1 MNKIFTNF
9 EQEQLSISLLGGSLE
24 IRDLNI
30 RKELFDDLSFPIS
43 LSDGI
48 VGKVNID
55 VIWRK
60 IFTQEF
66 VKITLDDVYVIF
78 NTTDMKNWNV
88 EMFEKNW
95 KRVKANLLK
104 QDEFITFLKSAMA
117 SNFLKQIGHF
127 FISKIQFEIKNINFR
142 IENLLFHY
150 MKRFVIGLSIDK
162 ISSRNCN
169 EYWIPVDK
177 SGGAIL
183 GRNTDKI
190 NGSSTSN
197 IAFDNNDIRNSK
209 ASGNSNNHISSQSI
223 PREFYLDEQ
232 DETSIGSIVD
242 KYMKFMEPKL
252 KINKGFTGDSEEN
265 LDNIDDMKE
274 QEDILKS
281 ILAKSKS
288 KINGNKSIE
297 THNFWSKLKKK
308 TPLSWVW
315 NNQIYD
321 QKSESSKNP
330 NIEEKQIE
338 IDNTELNSGIWHNND
353 LIFPYPNGMG
363 VNREVIDN
371 FITSKENREIEKYNK
386 EKFVQPDILE
396 KNEIFL
402 KSFLIENFSVYID
415 DISLYNKTINSPWTN
430 LNKSESQISDR
441 LKFLKITSE
450 KEYDTHDFIIY
461 PHKIELRVR
470 LVPCIIRYDENIYA
484 SALND
489 RFYILSQDEDNQIIP
504 LISSYFIF
512 DNLSIDITEK
522 QLKLLL
528 DFLDY
533 TVFLYGDFSAG
544 SCPKDFQNFPDEQSC
559 IRYRISWF
567 EFLIGKRDRSYS
579 EICNIEDSYNAY
591 SLIKL
596 RNDVYKCLNYSIY
609 HSVKS
614 ILSFELDK
622 SDQGNVLTFPL
633 FVIKDHEE
641 CNSRDNPFGGF
652 PNKNKPVLVNE
663 SDKISNNL
671 AQYIISK
678 LVIGQNDYYSVSLNM
693 NDDSTVGGGKK
704 ANINNEIKETEIYL
718 SKEEIQLIKE
728 NDLLE
733 RIKTK
738 TSSLLSQNEL
748 PFEVVTFDLNS
759 YLKTEKDNN
768 NKKSHHTSPFMLI
781 LNAQNLTI
789 NYSINLND
797 HNPYS
802 KNKKSLRFNCLDL
815 YIQYKLF
822 TESKKLET
830 TIAAENCYMVV
841 HDNKEIGKNLINN
854 SNCLLRIGPNIQNSK
869 DSDKETFKQLTNHP
883 ILHRSSIYTGTT
895 ICNKRPY
902 MMFTGNQRNM
912 KIYEPCDKIGG
923 FWITIRLNKNPF
935 RTTPKVNVYGKTY
948 GEISIVGSYDV
959 FERFLDPIVNH
970 LSPKQ
975 RNNYLNKANQ
985 NFVKVIK
992 KGQKYM
998 TEFFNNGG
1006 AFSSFSYMP
1015 CPNYIY
1021 LNIDAKAKQLLFFP
1035 ILKKD
1040 SNSELLEKS
1049 DRNEAFTTLK
1059 ERPNSILKSAV
1070 DMFSSMM
1077 EYKINK
1083 ISNYSSMYCIDCGEM
1098 LIETFQKNPN
1108 KKLDNSGDKFFTDN
1122 IKISFSNISL
1132 SFMRQVRLVDLYIY
1146 RDLEMKDRGTGNN
1159 FQDPW
1164 EKLQDYAV
1172 RCILKPQSWT
1182 FSVYKYRS
1190 NSIINKNSSIRQFL
1204 VNLEFSLNLAQ
1215 DTSVEINTT
1224 DMDLH
1229 NIAEIVNYFVSFYSQ
1244 YNFINYSQVL
1254 ISNVEEA
1261 NSIKGRENFDE
1272 NTRSSDQSCSISS
1285 LDSMESIIANSKS
1298 KTNNVEFLKN
1308 IEFIFTIPETHI
1320 IIKSDNAYRE
1330 RQGMAIK
1337 DLPVVKLNIS
1347 SIKVFVLNGDQDRSG
1362 VYVSI
1367 ADVCLSGGILNRN
1380 SRLLV
1385 PLFCPISDTFCNLS
1399 IKFSDLSNID
1409 RYKDFTG
1416 ILLNNSNMNIQ
1427 INNPRFIVY
1436 WDLYGIILNWIITF
1450 YFKSIAVH
1458 LERKIDI
1465 DKIKPIL
1472 GKCSNEDIHNQ
1483 DQRYNEQE
1491 SLLDNE
1497 NEGAI
1502 ATENQCIRSQI
1513 IQFLSIINLKIH
1525 FKDAIAILPCTLSDP
1540 IQVVITEIEPSS
1552 SSNSAAS
1559 SSAASSASGQT
1570 QTNSGTGFS
1579 GTGTSTIPTFSAF
1592 KVDILKSLLAV
1603 VRCDLTYRFT
1613 GESIFEIENK
1623 KNSHSKLK
1631 SNTIKSTFE
1640 LFKGSIQFGRSLTPR
1655 HIMESL
1661 WKISRSHNIGGRHG
1675 LMTSGIGISRIGSVG
1690 VTNNT
1695 NITQNKIENVSSIG
1709 GKNTNLLTTP
1719 SNVNISNTN
1728 YGSGGIGIGGG
1739 GGGGVGVVTG
1749 AGHFQKS
1756 TGESNITNLV
1766 KSFYLPRT
1774 DQALKSLVEIENL
1787 INSYQWQ
1794 FNFDIG
1800 SGDEKKIVSSL
1811 RFKLDYI
1818 MNQLEIKSEMSNVI
1832 MLYGFLETIE
1842 IKMNTNELLHLI
1854 NVVDMYYNLIQS
1866 NLFVDLSNQNN
1877 QFGGG
1882 GGRGFDNQDTML
1894 DIQSDNGSSRYNI
1907 GYSYQANSNSMGN
1920 NVSMMNYLVY
1930 LFPSI
1935 FHTTI
1940 TNYNKFISQFKL
1952 EGLKIHY
1959 IPTNLTSNKD
1969 GVLID
1974 VTETQLGIY
1983 VNDDAPDND
1992 FLFKIFPFLSIF
2004 NEGSKRIMDEFEIKD
2019 KLIMIPRFSISS
2031 IPILPI
2037 LTKSKDIFFGLI
2049 LEFKKISVSIF
2060 NNQLMFYDNILE
2072 PFDVSLLSICM
2083 GSDSKAK
2090 KLSIEKLN
2098 PKVNMEIT
2106 WINLTMTP
2114 EYVKYWL
2121 NCLDNFNEVYTNY
2134 YLRLN
2139 NINKL
2144 LSRRVFPYNNTL
2156 GILLHDLES
2165 KIIEEGKEIEEK
2177 FKGLYSRPLSGEWD
2191 DHVYNFNNSN
2201 NSKQITSGLGE
2212 NLSSSNFVLYNDT
2225 GQILA
2230 VLIPLFLDDSKK
2242 MKGGEII
2249 ETRNLV
2255 DNNTNQLNCQELQNE
2270 ERIIKNP
2277 KDLIINGKKRGNSN
2291 LIKRRT
2297 ERLSSEKSI
2306 KESIFDKLLV
2316 RKKSVLDTSILY
2328 SQESEMSNISNISKT
2343 NYNLYYVW
2351 RYLKPNHKISFS
2363 RDEYGNS
2370 YPIVVRIR
2378 ILNDV
2383 FDLNNITMDKV
2394 NMEVVYLGLS
2404 ERNQARIPLLIK
2416 TDIMNNHSYLI
2427 SISSRV
2433 FISNNTSN
2441 IIRLIPNP
2449 KNVEDFLNNNFFIP
2463 PTSNKPILVSKYN
2476 GKFYETISRKFI
2488 DKNYISSILDE
2499 EINKTNYNNND
2510 YINILIQSNLFCK
2523 NFNPDFFTLYL
2534 NPNTYTCMPMWTSI
2548 PVLHAGSK
2556 NDMLKF
2562 IPLRAVI
2569 NNVWLESVI
2578 RNKEER
2584 KNRVS
2589 IKIPTDDENKNKDI
2603 DEEEEV
2609 LRNDFL
2615 VDNEELLSEY
2625 SSIYNRLSTSSEQIV
2640 QNKCYKKLLTTNTSG
2655 KKKSYY
2661 GSITIQLTRRLQS
2674 GDLNTESLENGIG
2687 GGRSSSVSGS
2697 NNGNNNTGE
2706 SGVVSICSSICE
2718 YFQKDTRSN
2727 LNSFML
2733 VIKLDIPLIIENNL
2747 LIPVQLSFNK
2757 EKEKHS
2763 KINGSIEHVP
2773 NDRDEINNNER
2784 ISNNGSITGQTPGNS
2799 NDRIGSVLEISK
2811 TDNPRE
2817 DEEGSEGEDGIS
2829 ELIDKVMY
2837 MNDPNRSNINLKN
2850 NERILLESLPT
2861 SLSLNIMDISF
2872 GKFFGFYKSSQIQ
2885 INYNSTTKELN
2896 KEILVPLKLNNGYK
2910 LMPNN
2915 DIAKISGISA
2925 VITNGFLPS
2934 STCINVMF
2942 ENNRTDYIS
2951 KDFIPRQKQDFNY
2964 YMDNITSLDIKTYN
2978 KAYPESQANNNNN
2991 NNNININNN
3000 LDISTPWNGYYC
3012 NAYNTCKIR
3021 LNVYAPFWINN
3032 RQHIPI
3038 YVLQKSQLFSRYRLG
3053 SNEFKILPTN
3063 NGKSDLG
3070 IALNPELSKK
3080 CHSPFVHIERAN
3092 IVGTITVPSKK
3103 FNNISHSF
3111 GNHLNSSLSNQNII
3125 IRDIMSSSNFGLKLG
3140 YCVTTINNFSKSP
3153 NFMINIYNK
3162 YIIVNYH
3169 NLPIWIRESNKF
3181 GSWVYIPPNI
3191 SIPFHPLDSKD
3202 VSVIE
3207 VTFLDPKIIE
3217 EYEKKYQIN
3226 LGHIPY
3232 KTLPLSIDNLYDIQV
3247 RLVSSLN
3254 NIPLINTNNNHEE
3267 KENIKDDQLDN
3278 KIGNLHFTYI
3288 LSSISIYSIN
3298 SSTSYQINI
3307 YPSQI
3312 PDFSIVNETPCNIFI
3327 RQLNTSSWNH
3337 FNPISDSNYALLD
3350 PFGDHILELVVGVS
3364 LGNFDLAKIS
3374 KKNTIL
3380 HSKRDHGSF
3389 GHHNRHHHHHNHHRD
3404 SMAFHDFSSIPLYL
3418 YNDHSIHFWYK
3429 NKKNLNLNKVL
3440 THSRLFIPEY
3450 NSMLYIVML
3459 IENGTRVINISF
3471 DNTLYKRRR
3480 NEIRTVNQSN
3490 THIKSNKFD
3499 TTSLQIKGLDRD
3511 EDSGHDLNQSKVNI
3525 NNIIDSDIGLEEGN
3539 DDQDLVLNHSGK
3551 SIFKTL
3557 GNKLKNPKRFRN
3569 KDERLNYGDD
3579 DDDDDDNN
3587 NNDNDDID
3595 DHYDHDDEI
3604 QGNNE
3609 IINRDKS
3616 KSIIGETGVNTETKN
3631 VKSFETI
3638 KDGEINIDQSTSM
3651 MTAVSSFETELSQ
3664 FSNSNLSRVSSG
3676 QNLFLLVDKL
3686 RPETRIC
3693 FEMNILCDGFGV
3705 SFLSNTNKEITYM
3718 SFQKISFKLE
3728 NSKTNYE
3735 QFHMRFRIIEF
3746 QLDNHI
3752 ATSAENT
3759 IIRKATPNEFL
3770 RLSKL
3775 NNKKKETKKD
3785 SKLRNESNEI
3795 NENSNKNKVVNDDF
3809 DDELNGIEDDSY
3821 YGIESLL
3828 SVGVV
3833 TLGEVIKK
3841 KSEIIHI
3848 HNKLLEYMTVGTH
3861 ENLDL
3866 SSRNKKIKEILCME
3880 SFLDLQFSIIMDNSN
3895 DISNKYGSNGV
3906 IEIPYLYFWIY
3917 PLSIHL
3923 DIDTIKEMVSIL
3935 EQLINR
3941 ILSPTE
3947 ELDNTKSIS
3956 LQSLPLVENLKKVS
3970 KYVYIQ
3976 LLLMNPIQIL
3986 CSTSKST
3993 WNISE
3998 NQSSNFTDYYNVMNN
4013 IAKMGESEVIVRE
4026 ILPIIQSY
4034 GVGGVN
4040 LKSLL
4045 NFKIMNNFGNPYLN
4059 FNNELT
4065 LNNAIIMER
4074 INIGNL
4080 CHKNDK
4086 SECINVNV
4094 SENDIRKAAITAE
4107 ARDVVGQLGDTGN
4120 ITKNHLGQGQIQ
4132 NNLTMN
4138 KTGTEFL
4145 LNILQWLSSMP
4156 FSNVPIE
4163 FKGVINESIFL
4174 DSEKCLVQI
4183 GDLYRQQIFS
4193 HIGKI
4198 IGSIDLIGN
4207 PIDIYILV
4215 KEGLLA
4221 SKYHFDLYKRAT
4233 KLKEKIQEN
4242 MTRKRI
4248 QKNEKLNGR
4257 IDSNKGIDLDINDM
4271 KNYNKNIEMVEVE
4284 NKNLESLIEIGSYD
4298 NIEDY
4303 DYDSMSEEIN
4313 YQTEKEQLEEQYQY
4327 LIDFCYELD
4336 EKQTTKTYDEEV
4348 DNFLNNK
4355 SLVLKLNA
4363 ELMTKLLFFSIKE
4376 IMVGLH
4382 ILVGTGIAVA
4392 SQVIVRIS
4400 SAILHLFEVTYLLD
4414 QDCLMSIWYGTPLF
4428 MSRYIADNPN
4438 NLIEGLITGLLR
4450 SLLIIMSIIIN
4461 FWQVPKKMYRQMGN
4475 WGIFLGMFLAIV
4487 RIIPAGFASFLTL
4500 FYGISSGVVQSLRTR
4515 IPVSHIRTVR
4525 VICNGSPILPYN
4537 PQHSIA
4543 TMIIDS
4549 LKLVNDVK
4557 ESNIINFIS
4566 FKNQTNNCS
4575 GSSSLDNNIDDI
4587 ILNNK
4592 RRPVDKSG
4600 IEKKFLIYKLLENK
4614 EDSSLSHYNG
4624 IIIFKESISLLKS
4637 GKLVWMVPLININR
4651 INLYLVLN
4659 NGNNKSEDNNN
4670 RLNRRRI
4677 KDIFY
4682 SREKGKTR
4690 RNTAFENLLDIE
4702 SHFLGI
4708 NKKDENESNG
4718 DGDENSNIGG
4728 NNINNENMAVK
4739 NDNSGNSFNKR
4750 SFEFHLFIKPWS
4762 YLDDIIENNTSQ
4774 NNKSC
4779 LNRAKGGGTFVGGSS
4794 KFFSN
4799 NNNKSSI
4806 GFGDIITKNGRNL
4819 LPQSKNIISKFNKWK
4834 AKRMRKKGI
4843 NLFSDKK
4850 FMKQLLLPKK
4860 IENVHINKRFT
4871 MNERSLINFKT
4882 NNKALNDLIISMDEN
4897 RAVMTNFNLNNNSF
4911 ISFPSITM
4919 SSFSSVN
4926 LGQKSSSSFSNDSQF
4941 QLSSCKQFSEKII
4954 FTVEDKDDAI
4964 KVFSVLS
4971 RYINSE

>member
-1 MNKIFTNF
+1 MLRYCSKITERVLYSTIKNVMNKIFTNF

-55 VIWRK
+55 IMWRK

-78 NTTDMKNWNV
+78 NTTDMKRWSV

-104 QDEFITFLKSAMA
+104 HDEFITFLKSAIA
-117 SNFLKQIGHF
+117 SNFLRQIGHF

-142 IENLLFHY
+142 IEHLLSQY
-150 MKRFVIGLSIDK
+150 MKRFVIGISIDN

-177 SGGAIL
+177 SKGSIL
-183 GRNTDKI
+183 GRNTDKT
-190 NGSSTSN
+190 NSPVLATTSV
-197 IAFDNNDIRNSK
+197 DNTDTRNSK
-209 ASGNSNNHISSQSI
+209 VSGSSNSHTSSQSI
-223 PREFYLDEQ
+223 SARFDLDDQ
-232 DETSIGSIVD
+232 DETWIGYIVEKHIRLMD
-242 KYMKFMEPKL
+242 PKL
-252 KINKGFTGDSEEN
+252 KTAKSLVGGFSE
-265 LDNIDDMKE
+265 DRDYCDKKE
-274 QEDILKS
+274 QEAILES

-288 KINGNKSIE
+288 RINGNKISV

-315 NNQIYD
+315 NSQAYNR
-321 QKSESSKNP
+321 KAESSENT
-330 NIEEKQIE
+330 NSEETQQDPADKGLSTAIWS
-338 IDNTELNSGIWHNND
+338 NSD
-353 LIFPYPNGMG
+353 LIFPHPNGMG
-363 VNREVIDN
+363 VNREIIDS
-371 FITSKENREIEKYNK
+371 FITAKESREIEKYIK
-386 EKFVQPDILE
+386 EKLVQPDILE

-402 KSFLIENFSVYID
+402 KSFLIENFSVYFD
-415 DISLYNKTINSPWTN
+415 EISLYDKTKNSPWTN
-430 LNKSESQISDR
+430 LKKSESRITDR
-441 LKFLKITSE
+441 LSFLKDTSV
-450 KEYDTHDFIIY
+450 KEYDTHNFIIY

-504 LISSYFIF
+504 LISSYLIF
-512 DNLSIDITEK
+512 DNLSIDITEN
-522 QLKLLL
+522 QLKLIL

-544 SCPKDFQNFPDEQSC
+544 SCPKDFQNFPGEEFC
-559 IRYRISWF
+559 IKYRTAWF
-567 EFLIGKRDRSYS
+567 EFLIGERDRNNS
-579 EICNIEDSYNAY
+579 EICNIEESYNAY

-614 ILSFELDK
+614 ILSFDLDK
-622 SDQGNVLTFPL
+622 SEGGNVLSFPL
-633 FVIKDHEE
+633 FSIKEQGESGSGD
-641 CNSRDNPFGGF
+641 SLGGF
-652 PNKNKPVLVNE
+652 SSKNKPVLVSE
-663 SDKISNNL
+663 TDKISNNL

-678 LVIGQNDYYSVSLNM
+678 VVIGQNDHYSISLNM
-693 NDDSTVGGGKK
+693 NEDSQKGGKK
-704 ANINNEIKETEIYL
+704 TNFNTEIQEMEIQL
-718 SKEEIQLIKE
+718 SKEEIGLVKD
-728 NDLLE
+728 NDLLG
-733 RIKTK
+733 RIKAK
-738 TSSLLSQNEL
+738 TRNLLSQNEL

-759 YLKTEKDNN
+759 YLRTEKDEKR
-768 NKKSHHTSPFMLI
+768 KKSHHTSPFTLI
-781 LNAQNLTI
+781 LNAQNLTV
-789 NYSINLND
+789 NYSISLSD
-797 HNPYS
+797 HNSSS
-802 KNKKSLRFNCLDL
+802 KSRKSLKFNCLDL
-815 YIQYKLF
+815 YLQHKLF
-822 TESKKLET
+822 TESKKLEMT
-830 TIAAENCYMVV
+830 VAAENCYMVV
-841 HDNKEIGKNLINN
+841 HDDKEIGMNLINS

-869 DSDKETFKQLTNHP
+869 ASDKEAFEELTNHP

-895 ICNKRPY
+895 ICSRKPY
-902 MMFTGNQRNM
+902 RLFTGNQGST
-912 KIYEPCDKIGG
+912 KIYEPCDRIGG
-923 FWITIRLNKNPF
+923 FWITIRLNRNPF

-985 NFVKVIK
+985 NFVKVIR
-992 KGQKYM
+992 KGQKFM
-998 TEFFNNGG
+998 KEFFNNGG
-1006 AFSSFSYMP
+1006 VFSSFSDMP

-1021 LNIDAKAKQLLFFP
+1021 LNIEAKAKQLLFFP
-1035 ILKKD
+1035 ILKRD
-1040 SNSELLEKS
+1040 SHHELLEKS
-1049 DRNEAFTTLK
+1049 GQSAILTASSLG
-1059 ERPNSILKSAV
+1059 PNSIKSAV
-1070 DMFSSMM
+1070 DIFSNMM

-1083 ISNYSSMYCIDCGEM
+1083 LSSNSSMYCIDCGEM
-1098 LIETFQKNPN
+1098 LIETFEKNTN
-1108 KKLDNSGDKFFTDN
+1108 RKVDNSRDKFFIDN

-1132 SFMRQVRLVDLYIY
+1132 SFMRQVRLVDLYINK
-1146 RDLEMKDRGTGNN
+1146 DLEIKDKGTGDG
-1159 FQDPW
+1159 FQDPC
-1164 EKLQDYAV
+1164 ERLQDCSV
-1172 RCILKPQSWT
+1172 RCILKPQNWT
-1182 FSVYKYRS
+1182 FSVSKHRG
-1190 NSIINKNSSIRQFL
+1190 NSIIINTNSSIRQFL
-1204 VNLEFSLNLAQ
+1204 VNLEFSLKLAE

-1229 NIAEIVNYFVSFYSQ
+1229 NIAEIANYFVSFYSQ
-1244 YNFINYSQVL
+1244 YNFIDYSQVL
-1254 ISNVEEA
+1254 VSNVEDTE
-1261 NSIKGRENFDE
+1261 SLKGGEGLRGGAASN
-1272 NTRSSDQSCSISS
+1272 NQSCSISS
-1285 LDSMESIIANSKS
+1285 LESMESIIAHSISKD
-1298 KTNNVEFLKN
+1298 TNVQFLKN
-1308 IEFIFTIPETHI
+1308 IEFICTIPDTRI
-1320 IIKSDNAYRE
+1320 VIKSDHVYRE

-1337 DLPVVKLNIS
+1337 DLPVIKLNVS
-1347 SIKVFVLNGDQDRSG
+1347 SIKVLILNGDMTRSG

-1416 ILLNNSNMNIQ
+1416 ILLNNSNMDIQ

-1450 YFKSIAVH
+1450 YFRSIAVH

-1472 GKCSNEDIHNQ
+1472 DGSNNEGIHNQ
-1483 DQRYNEQE
+1483 SQSDHEQE
-1491 SLLDNE
+1491 SSLDKNSE
-1497 NEGAI
+1497 RVLV
-1502 ATENQCIRSQI
+1502 TENQCIRSQI
-1513 IQFLSIINLKIH
+1513 IQFLSIINLKIQ
-1525 FKDAIAILPCTLSDP
+1525 FKDVIAILPCTLSDP
-1540 IQVVITEIEPSS
+1540 IQVVITETESS
-1552 SSNSAAS
+1552 SSSTSAAS

-1579 GTGTSTIPTFSAF
+1579 GTGTSTIPATSAF

-1603 VRCDLTYRFT
+1603 IRCDLIYRFN
-1613 GESIFEIENK
+1613 GESIFEIETM
-1623 KNSHSKLK
+1623 KNSHSRLK
-1631 SNTIKSTFE
+1631 SNTLKNTFE

-1655 HIMESL
+1655 YIMEAL
-1661 WKISRSHNIGGRHG
+1661 GRISRSHNMGGKHA
-1675 LMTSGIGISRIGSVG
+1675 LVTSGIGVSKLSSGG
-1690 VTNNT
+1690 VSNYTNL
-1695 NITQNKIENVSSIG
+1695 TQNKSENTSIG
-1709 GKNTNLLTTP
+1709 GKNTSILTSH
-1719 SNVNISNTN
+1719 SNGNISNTN
-1728 YGSGGIGIGGG
+1728 HGSGAVMVGG
-1739 GGGGVGVVTG
+1739 
-1749 AGHFQKS
+1749 GHFQKAI
-1756 TGESNITNLV
+1756 GDSNFTNLV
-1766 KSFYLPRT
+1766 KSFYLPGT
-1774 DQALKSLVEIENL
+1774 DHALKSLVEIENL

-1800 SGDEKKIVSSL
+1800 SRDEKKVVSSL

-1818 MNQLEIKSEMSNVI
+1818 MNQLEVESEIGNVI
-1832 MLYGFLETIE
+1832 MLYGFLETVE

-1854 NVVDMYYNLIQS
+1854 NVVDMYYKLIQS
-1866 NLFVDLSNQNN
+1866 NLFVDLSNQNG
-1877 QFGGG
+1877 QLGGG
-1882 GGRGFDNQDTML
+1882 INNQDIIL
-1894 DIQSDNGSSRYNI
+1894 DMQSDYGSSKYNV
-1907 GYSYQANSNSMGN
+1907 GYSCQANNNSMGN
-1920 NVSMMNYLVY
+1920 NSSMMNYLVY

-1935 FHTTI
+1935 FHTTV

-1974 VTETQLGIY
+1974 VTETQFGVY
-1983 VNDDAPDND
+1983 VNDEAPNND
-1992 FLFKIFPFLSIF
+1992 FLLKIFPFLTVFS
-2004 NEGSKRIMDEFEIKD
+2004 EGSKRLMDEFEIKD
-2019 KLIMIPRFSISS
+2019 KLLLIPKFSISS

-2072 PFDVSLLSICM
+2072 PFDISLLSICK
-2083 GSDSKAK
+2083 GNDANSQKISK
-2090 KLSIEKLN
+2090 EKVS
-2098 PKVNMEIT
+2098 PKAEIEIT

-2139 NINKL
+2139 NTNKL
-2144 LSRRVFPYNNTL
+2144 LSRRVFPYNNSL
-2156 GILLHDLES
+2156 GILFQCVES
-2165 KIIEEGKEIEEK
+2165 KAMDEGNDIEDKL
-2177 FKGLYSRPLSGEWD
+2177 KGISSRPLSGEWD
-2191 DHVYNFNNSN
+2191 DHVFNFNNSN
-2201 NSKQITSGLGE
+2201 SSKQITGGIGG

-2242 MKGGEII
+2242 NKNVETI
-2249 ETRNLV
+2249 ERRNSV
-2255 DNNTNQLNCQELQNE
+2255 DIQMGQFKVLEQQDQN
-2270 ERIIKNP
+2270 RVAKAPGNF
-2277 KDLIINGKKRGNSN
+2277 INSMKKRGNSN
-2291 LIKRRT
+2291 LIRRRT

-2316 RKKSVLDTSILY
+2316 RKKSVLDTSNLY

-2343 NYNLYYVW
+2343 TYKLYYVW

-2363 RDEYGNS
+2363 KDEYGNS

-2404 ERNQARIPLLIK
+2404 ERNQARVPLLIK
-2416 TDIMNNHSYLI
+2416 TDIMNNHSFLI

-2441 IIRLIPNP
+2441 IIRLLPNP
-2449 KNVEDFLNNNFFIP
+2449 KNVEDFLSYNFFIP
-2463 PTSNKPILVSKYN
+2463 PASNKPILVSKYN
-2476 GKFYETISRKFI
+2476 SKFYETISRKYI
-2488 DKNYISSILDE
+2488 DKNYILSIIDE
-2499 EINKTNYNNND
+2499 EISKNNYNSSD
-2510 YINILIQSNLFCK
+2510 YINVLIQSKLFCK
-2523 NFNPDFFTLYL
+2523 SLNPDFFTLYL

-2548 PVLHAGSK
+2548 PVLHASGK
-2556 NDMLKF
+2556 HEMLKF

-2569 NNVWLESVI
+2569 NNVWLESVLKD
-2578 RNKEER
+2578 KEER

-2589 IKIPTDDENKNKDI
+2589 IKVPTEGEAEVKGDQETLKNEFTVDI
-2603 DEEEEV
+2603 
-2609 LRNDFL
+2609 
-2615 VDNEELLSEY
+2615 EELMSEY
-2625 SSIYNRLSTSSEQIV
+2625 LSIYNNLSTSSEQIV
-2640 QNKCYKKLLTTNTSG
+2640 QNKCYKKLLTTNTAG
-2655 KKKSYY
+2655 KKKNYF
-2661 GSITIQLTRRLQS
+2661 GSSTIQLTRKLRS
-2674 GDLNTESLENGIG
+2674 GDLSFEVLENSVGGSVNAGNG
-2687 GGRSSSVSGS
+2687 GGRRSSSSSVSC
-2697 NNGNNNTGE
+2697 NGNSNTGE
-2706 SGVVSICSSICE
+2706 IGVVSICSSVCE
-2718 YFQKDTRSN
+2718 YSQKDIRSSP
-2727 LNSFML
+2727 NSFMF
-2733 VIKLDIPLIIENNL
+2733 VIKLDVPLIIENNL

-2757 EKEKHS
+2757 EREKHG
-2763 KINGSIEHVP
+2763 KINSSIEQIP
-2773 NDRDEINNNER
+2773 NDRDEANNNER
-2784 ISNNGSITGQTPGNS
+2784 TSNSGSITGQTANS
-2799 NDRIGSVLEISK
+2799 SDRIGSVLEIAK
-2811 TDNPRE
+2811 TNNSRE
-2817 DEEGSEGEDGIS
+2817 YEEGSEGDGIS
-2829 ELIDKVMY
+2829 ELIDRVMY
-2837 MNDPNRSNINLKN
+2837 MNDSSRFNINLKN
-2850 NERILLESLPT
+2850 NERILLESLPN
-2861 SLSLNIMDISF
+2861 SLSLSILDVSF

-2885 INYNSTTKELN
+2885 INYNSTRKELN

-2915 DIAKISGISA
+2915 DIAKINGMSA
-2925 VITNGFLPS
+2925 VVTNGFLPS
-2934 STCINVMF
+2934 STCINVIF
-2942 ENNRTDYIS
+2942 ESNRTDYVS

-2964 YMDNITSLDIKTYN
+2964 YMDNAPGLDFTTYIRTYQEYQTNNTS
-2978 KAYPESQANNNNN
+2978 E
-2991 NNNININNN
+2991 
-3000 LDISTPWNGYYC
+3000 ISTPWNGYYC
-3012 NAYNTCKIR
+3012 NAYNTCKVR
-3021 LNVYAPFWINN
+3021 LSVYASFWINN

-3053 SNEFKILPTN
+3053 SKEFRILPTN

-3080 CHSPFVHIERAN
+3080 FQSPFVHIERAN

-3103 FNNISHSF
+3103 LNPVSHTVGNN
-3111 GNHLNSSLSNQNII
+3111 LNSSLSNQNVN
-3125 IRDIMSSSNFGLKLG
+3125 IRDIMSGGNFGLKLG

-3202 VSVIE
+3202 LSIIE

-3226 LGHIPY
+3226 LNNIPY

-3254 NIPLINTNNNHEE
+3254 NIPLISSHNQ
-3267 KENIKDDQLDN
+3267 KEQDNFPN

-3327 RQLNTSSWNH
+3327 KQLNTSCWNY
-3337 FNPISDSNYALLD
+3337 FSPISDSNYALLD
-3350 PFGDHILELVVGVS
+3350 PFGDHMLELVVGVS
-3364 LGNFDLAKIS
+3364 LGNLDFTKIP
-3374 KKNTIL
+3374 KKNAIL
-3380 HSKRDHGSF
+3380 NGKKDHTNLGY
-3389 GHHNRHHHHHNHHRD
+3389 HNRNHQHRD
-3404 SMAFHDFSSIPLYL
+3404 SMAFNDFSSIPLYL

-3429 NKKNLNLNKVL
+3429 NKNNLNLNKVL
-3440 THSRLFIPEY
+3440 THSRIFIPEY
-3450 NSMLYIVML
+3450 NSMLYVVML

-3480 NEIRTVNQSN
+3480 NEIRAVNQSN
-3490 THIKSNKFD
+3490 LANKSIRLKPD
-3499 TTSLQIKGLDRD
+3499 SLHTRMDRE
-3511 EDSGHDLNQSKVNI
+3511 EDSGHNLGQIKANNSNIDL
-3525 NNIIDSDIGLEEGN
+3525 DIGLEG
-3539 DDQDLVLNHSGK
+3539 DYDQDLVLNHSGK

-3569 KDERLNYGDD
+3569 KDDRLNNYDD
-3579 DDDDDDNN
+3579 DY
-3587 NNDNDDID
+3587 ID
-3595 DHYDHDDEI
+3595 DEESNKNDE
-3604 QGNNE
+3604 NKE
-3609 IINRDKS
+3609 DKD
-3616 KSIIGETGVNTETKN
+3616 GETGQNFFNNKSAIVEAEISPEVKN
-3631 VKSFETI
+3631 LTSFETI
-3638 KDGEINIDQSTSM
+3638 KDGEANTDQGLNKI
-3651 MTAVSSFETELSQ
+3651 TAVSSFETELSQ

-3676 QNLFLLVDKL
+3676 QNLFLFVDKL

-3693 FEMNILCDGFGV
+3693 FELNIGCDGFGV

-3718 SFQKISFKLE
+3718 SFQRISFKLE
-3728 NSKTNYE
+3728 NSKTNYD
-3735 QFHMRFRIIEF
+3735 QFHMRFRIMEF

-3752 ATSAENT
+3752 TSSAENT

-3775 NNKKKETKKD
+3775 SNKKKEPRNDPKSKSTHYIPPTKPVEG
-3785 SKLRNESNEI
+3785 NENCIVNKVNDDLDDEI
-3795 NENSNKNKVVNDDF
+3795 NE
-3809 DDELNGIEDDSY
+3809 IEEDSY

-3828 SVGVV
+3828 SVGVA

-3841 KSEIIHI
+3841 KSEIIRI
-3848 HNKLLEYMTVGTH
+3848 HNKLLEYMTVGNH
-3861 ENLDL
+3861 ENVYLT
-3866 SSRNKKIKEILCME
+3866 SREKRIKGILCME
-3880 SFLDLQFSIIMDNSN
+3880 SFLDLQFSIIIDNNN

-3923 DIDTIKEMVSIL
+3923 DIDTLREMVSIL

-3956 LQSLPLVENLKKVS
+3956 LQSLPLVENLKKAS

-3976 LLLMNPIQIL
+3976 VLLMNPIQIL

-3993 WNISE
+3993 WNIST
-3998 NQSSNFTDYYNVMNN
+3998 NQNSNFTDYYNIMNN
-4013 IAKMGESEVIVRE
+4013 ITKMGESEVIVRE
-4026 ILPIIQSY
+4026 IIPLVQSF
-4034 GVGGVN
+4034 GVGGAD
-4040 LKSLL
+4040 LKNLL

-4065 LNNAIIMER
+4065 LNYASIMER
-4074 INIGNL
+4074 ISMGRLGYKEDFRNL
-4080 CHKNDK
+4080 ENGKLKNDAANIILPNTV
-4086 SECINVNV
+4086 SVNAGV
-4094 SENDIRKAAITAE
+4094 SENEGRKATMIRAE
-4107 ARDVVGQLGDTGN
+4107 AGVAVGRLGDSTN
-4120 ITKNHLGQGQIQ
+4120 IAKNHVGQGQIQ

-4193 HIGKI
+4193 HLGKI

-4242 MTRKRI
+4242 IRRKRI
-4248 QKNEKLNGR
+4248 QKNEQLIEGISGNE
-4257 IDSNKGIDLDINDM
+4257 NKDFDVNSI
-4271 KNYNKNIEMVEVE
+4271 KKCEKNIEMVE
-4284 NKNLESLIEIGSYD
+4284 NKSLESLMDIGFYD
-4298 NIEDY
+4298 DND
-4303 DYDSMSEEIN
+4303 DLSSEN
-4313 YQTEKEQLEEQYQY
+4313 VTYQTEKEKLDVQYQY
-4327 LIDFCYELD
+4327 LLDFCYELD
-4336 EKQTTKTYDEEV
+4336 EKQTAKTYDEEV
-4348 DNFLNNK
+4348 DDFLKQNK
-4355 SLVLKLNA
+4355 SLVLRSNA

-4382 ILVGTGIAVA
+4382 ILVGTGIAVV

-4450 SLLIIMSIIIN
+4450 SLLIIMSILIN
-4461 FWQVPKKMYRQMGN
+4461 FWQVPKKMYRQIGS
-4475 WGIFLGMFLAIV
+4475 WGIFLGVFLAIL

-4557 ESNIINFIS
+4557 ESNVMNFIS
-4566 FKNQTNNCS
+4566 FKNQTS
-4575 GSSSLDNNIDDI
+4575 GSSSIDSNIDNI

-4592 RRPVDKSG
+4592 RSVAKSG
-4600 IEKKFLIYKLLENK
+4600 IEKKFLIYKLLDNK
-4614 EDSSLSHYNG
+4614 EDSSLNYYNG

-4637 GKLVWMVPLININR
+4637 GKLVWMVPLINISR
-4651 INLYLVLN
+4651 INLYLVVN
-4659 NGNNKSEDNNN
+4659 NANNKSEDNNL
-4670 RLNRRRI
+4670 RLNRRKI
-4677 KDIFY
+4677 KDMFY
-4682 SREKGKTR
+4682 SKDKGKNR
-4690 RNTAFENLLDIE
+4690 KNTAFENLLDIE

-4708 NKKDENESNG
+4708 NKKDEDESGN
-4718 DGDENSNIGG
+4718 DKNNSNTIGY
-4728 NNINNENMAVK
+4728 NINSENV
-4739 NDNSGNSFNKR
+4739 SGTSDGITFNRR

-4762 YLDDIIENNTSQ
+4762 YLDDLIENSSSQNSKSCLSRVRGGGAFGGSSRLFSGNNNTSSAGFLSGI
-4774 NNKSC
+4774 N
-4779 LNRAKGGGTFVGGSS
+4779 
-4794 KFFSN
+4794 N
-4799 NNNKSSI
+4799 NNNKI
-4806 GFGDIITKNGRNL
+4806 GFSGKSMRNGASFL
-4819 LPQSKNIISKFNKWK
+4819 SQSTNIMTKFNKWR
-4834 AKRMRKKGI
+4834 AQRMRKKGI

-4860 IENVHINKRFT
+4860 IENIHINRRFT
-4871 MNERSLINFKT
+4871 MNERSFMNFKT
-4882 NNKALNDLIISMDEN
+4882 NNKALNDLIIPMDDN
-4897 RAVMTNFNLNNNSF
+4897 RTVINFNLSNNSF
-4911 ISFPSITM
+4911 ISFPSIQT
-4919 SSFSSVN
+4919 SSLSPLSLINF
-4926 LGQKSSSSFSNDSQF
+4926 GQKSSSISNDSQF

-4971 RYINSE
+4971 KYINSE

>member
-1 MNKIFTNF
+1 MFRYCSKITEKVLYSTIKNVMNKIFTNF

-127 FISKIQFEIKNINFR
+127 FISKIQFEIKNVNFR

-150 MKRFVIGLSIDK
+150 MKRFVIGISIDK

-177 SGGAIL
+177 SGGVIL

-190 NGSSTSN
+190 HLSPASN
-197 IAFDNNDIRNSK
+197 VASDNCDIRNSK
-209 ASGNSNNHISSQSI
+209 ISGKSNNHTSSQSI
-223 PREFYLDEQ
+223 SEEFYPDEQ
-232 DETSIGSIVD
+232 DEAIIGSIVD
-242 KYMKFMEPKL
+242 KYMKSVEPKL
-252 KINKGFTGDSEEN
+252 KIHKGFTPDSEEN
-265 LDNIDDMKE
+265 LENFDDKKE
-274 QEDILKS
+274 QNDILKS
-281 ILAKSKS
+281 ILAKSNS
-288 KINGNKSIE
+288 KISGNKSIE
-297 THNFWSKLKKK
+297 TRNFWSKLKKR

-315 NNQIYD
+315 NNQNYD
-321 QKSESSKNP
+321 QKSASSKNP
-330 NIEEKQIE
+330 NIEDKQIE
-338 IDNTELNSGIWHNND
+338 IDNSGLNHGIRYASD
-353 LIFPYPNGMG
+353 LVFPYPNGIG
-363 VNREVIDN
+363 VNREVIDS
-371 FITSKENREIEKYNK
+371 FITSKQNREIEKYNK
-386 EKFVQPDILE
+386 EKLVQPDILE

-415 DISLYNKTINSPWTN
+415 EISLHNKTINSPWTN
-430 LNKSESQISDR
+430 SNNSESQISHR
-441 LKFLKITSE
+441 LKFLKDISE

-489 RFYILSQDEDNQIIP
+489 RFYIISQDEDNQIIP

-512 DNLSIDITEK
+512 DNLSIDMTEK

-544 SCPKDFQNFPDEQSC
+544 SCPKDFQNFPDEESC

-567 EFLIGKRDRSYS
+567 EFLIGKRDRNYS

-614 ILSFELDK
+614 ILSFELDR
-622 SDQGNVLTFPL
+622 SDQGDVLTFPL

-641 CNSRDNPFGGF
+641 CDSRGDPFGGF
-652 PNKNKPVLVNE
+652 PKKNKPVLVNE

-693 NDDSTVGGGKK
+693 SEDSTVGGNKT
-704 ANINNEIKETEIYL
+704 NINNEIKEAEIYL
-718 SKEEIQLIKE
+718 SNEEVKLIKE

-738 TSSLLSQNEL
+738 TRSLLSQNEL

-759 YLKTEKDNN
+759 CLKTVKDDN
-768 NKKSHHTSPFMLI
+768 NKKSHHTSPFILI
-781 LNAQNLTI
+781 LNAQNLTV

-797 HNPYS
+797 HNSYS

-815 YIQYKLF
+815 YVQYKLF
-822 TESKKLET
+822 TESKKLEM
-830 TIAAENCYMVV
+830 TIATENCYMVV
-841 HDNKEIGKNLINN
+841 QDDKEMGKNWINN

-869 DSDKETFKQLTNHP
+869 DSDKETFKELTNHP

-902 MMFTGNQRNM
+902 VMFSGNHRNT
-912 KIYEPCDKIGG
+912 KIYEPCDRIGG

-975 RNNYLNKANQ
+975 RNNYLNKANK

-992 KGQKYM
+992 KGQKFM

-1006 AFSSFSYMP
+1006 AFSGFSYMP

-1040 SNSELLEKS
+1040 SNSELLGKS
-1049 DRNEAFTTLK
+1049 DCNEAFTTQK
-1059 ERPNSILKSAV
+1059 EPNSILKSAV
-1070 DMFSSMM
+1070 DVFSSMM

-1083 ISNYSSMYCIDCGEM
+1083 ISNYSGMYCIDCGEM
-1098 LIETFQKNPN
+1098 LIETLQKNPS
-1108 KKLDNSGDKFFTDN
+1108 KKLENSGDRFFTDN

-1132 SFMRQVRLVDLYIY
+1132 SFMRQVRLVDLYIS
-1146 RDLEMKDRGTGNN
+1146 RDLEIKDRGTDDN
-1159 FQDPW
+1159 FQDSW

-1190 NSIINKNSSIRQFL
+1190 NSIINKNNGIGEFL
-1204 VNLEFSLNLAQ
+1204 MNLEFSLNLAQ

-1229 NIAEIVNYFVSFYSQ
+1229 NIAEIVDYFASFYSK

-1254 ISNVEEA
+1254 ISNVEDT
-1261 NSIKGRENFDE
+1261 NSIQKRESFDKS
-1272 NTRSSDQSCSISS
+1272 TRSSYQDCSISS

-1298 KTNNVEFLKN
+1298 NNNSNNNNVEFLKN

-1347 SIKVFVLNGDQDRSG
+1347 SIKVLVLNGDKDKSG

-1416 ILLNNSNMNIQ
+1416 ILLNNSNMDIQ

-1450 YFKSIAVH
+1450 YFRSIAVH

-1472 GKCSNEDIHNQ
+1472 GKCSNEDIHTQN
-1483 DQRYNEQE
+1483 QRYNEQE
-1491 SLLDNE
+1491 SFLGNE
-1497 NEGAI
+1497 NEGALV
-1502 ATENQCIRSQI
+1502 AENQCITSQI

-1540 IQVVITEIEPSS
+1540 LQVVITEIEPSLS
-1552 SSNSAAS
+1552 S
-1559 SSAASSASGQT
+1559 SSAASSAASSSSGQT
-1570 QTNSGTGFS
+1570 QKNSATGFS

-1603 VRCDLTYRFT
+1603 IRCDLTYRFT

-1623 KNSHSKLK
+1623 KNSHSRLK
-1631 SNTIKSTFE
+1631 ANTIKSTFE

-1655 HIMESL
+1655 YIMEAL
-1661 WKISRSHNIGGRHG
+1661 WKISKSHNIGGKHG
-1675 LMTSGIGISRIGSVG
+1675 LMTSGIGISRTGSVG

-1695 NITQNKIENVSSIG
+1695 NIKQNKIENVSSIT
-1709 GKNTNLLTTP
+1709 GKNANSLRTL
-1719 SNVNISNTN
+1719 SNGNISNTN
-1728 YGSGGIGIGGG
+1728 YGSGGVGM
-1739 GGGGVGVVTG
+1739 GVGVGTG

-1756 TGESNITNLV
+1756 AGESNVTNLV
-1766 KSFYLPRT
+1766 KSFYLPKN
-1774 DQALKSLVEIENL
+1774 DQTLKNIVEIEDL

-1818 MNQLEIKSEMSNVI
+1818 MNQLEIRSEMINVI

-1866 NLFVDLSNQNN
+1866 NLFVDLSNQNS

-1894 DIQSDNGSSRYNI
+1894 DVQSDNGSSRYNV
-1907 GYSYQANSNSMGN
+1907 GYSYQGNSNSMGG

-1940 TNYNKFISQFKL
+1940 TNYKKFISQFKL

-1974 VTETQLGIY
+1974 VTETQLGVY

-1992 FLFKIFPFLSIF
+1992 FLLKIFPFLSIF
-2004 NEGSKRIMDEFEIKD
+2004 NEGSKRMINEFEIKD

-2083 GSDSKAK
+2083 GSDSEGK

-2098 PKVNMEIT
+2098 PKVNVEIT

-2156 GILLHDLES
+2156 RILFHDLES
-2165 KIIEEGKEIEEK
+2165 KVVEEGKVIEER

-2191 DHVYNFNNSN
+2191 DHVYNFNNLN
-2201 NSKQITSGLGE
+2201 NNKQITGGLGE
-2212 NLSSSNFVLYNDT
+2212 NWSSSNFVLYNDT

-2242 MKGGEII
+2242 VKGETI

-2255 DNNTNQLNCQELQNE
+2255 DARTNQSNLQESQNGD
-2270 ERIIKNP
+2270 RTIKNP
-2277 KDLIINGKKRGNSN
+2277 KDSITNGKKRGNSN
-2291 LIKRRT
+2291 LIRRRT
-2297 ERLSSEKSI
+2297 ERLSSEKSM

-2328 SQESEMSNISNISKT
+2328 SQDSEMSNISNISKT
-2343 NYNLYYVW
+2343 KFNLYYVW

-2383 FDLNNITMDKV
+2383 FDLSNITMDKV

-2416 TDIMNNHSYLI
+2416 TDIMNNHSFLI

-2441 IIRLIPNP
+2441 IIRLIPSP

-2463 PTSNKPILVSKYN
+2463 PTTNKPILVSKFN
-2476 GKFYETISRKFI
+2476 GKFYETISRKYI
-2488 DKNYISSILDE
+2488 DKGYISSVLDE
-2499 EINKTNYNNND
+2499 EISKTNYSNDD
-2510 YINILIQSNLFCK
+2510 YINILIQSNIFCK

-2548 PVLHAGSK
+2548 PVLHVGGK

-2589 IKIPTDDENKNKDI
+2589 IKIATDDVNKNEDI
-2603 DEEEEV
+2603 DGA
-2609 LRNDFL
+2609 LSNDFL
-2615 VDNEELLSEY
+2615 ADNEELLSEY

-2640 QNKCYKKLLTTNTSG
+2640 QSKCYKKLLTTNTSG

-2661 GSITIQLTRRLQS
+2661 SSITIQLTRRLQS
-2674 GDLNTESLENGIG
+2674 GDLNPEGLENGIL

-2697 NNGNNNTGE
+2697 YNGNNNTGE

-2718 YFQKDTRSN
+2718 YSQKDTRSN

-2747 LIPVQLSFNK
+2747 LIPLQLSFNK
-2757 EKEKHS
+2757 EKEKQS
-2763 KINGSIEHVP
+2763 KINGSIERVP
-2773 NDRDEINNNER
+2773 IDRDEANNNEG
-2784 ISNNGSITGQTPGNS
+2784 ISNNGSNTGQTAGNS
-2799 NDRIGSVLEISK
+2799 NDRIGSILEISK
-2811 TDNPRE
+2811 TDKSRE
-2817 DEEGSEGEDGIS
+2817 DEEGSERDGIS
-2829 ELIDKVMY
+2829 ELIDKIMY
-2837 MNDPNRSNINLKN
+2837 INDPDRSNINLKN

-2861 SLSLNIMDISF
+2861 SLSLNIMDVSF

-2885 INYNSTTKELN
+2885 INYNSTRKELN
-2896 KEILVPLKLNNGYK
+2896 KEILVPLKLTNGYK

-2964 YMDNITSLDIKTYN
+2964 YMDTITSLDTKTYN
-2978 KAYPESQANNNNN
+2978 KAYSESQANNSNN
-2991 NNNININNN
+2991 NNN

-3021 LNVYAPFWINN
+3021 LNVFAPFWINN

-3080 CHSPFVHIERAN
+3080 YHSPFVHIERAN

-3103 FNNISHSF
+3103 FNNISYSA
-3111 GNHLNSSLSNQNII
+3111 GNNLNSSLSNQNNI
-3125 IRDIMSSSNFGLKLG
+3125 IRDIMLSSNFGLKLG

-3169 NLPIWIRESNKF
+3169 NLPIWIRETSKF

-3191 SIPFHPLDSKD
+3191 SIPFHPLDTKD

-3226 LGHIPY
+3226 LHHIPY

-3254 NIPLINTNNNHEE
+3254 NIPLINTNNHHEE

-3312 PDFSIVNETPCNIFI
+3312 PDFSIVNESPCNIFI

-3337 FNPISDSNYALLD
+3337 FNPISNSNYALLD
-3350 PFGDHILELVVGVS
+3350 PFGDHVLELVVGVS
-3364 LGNFDLAKIS
+3364 LANSDLAKIS

-3380 HSKRDHGSF
+3380 HSKRDHGNS
-3389 GHHNRHHHHHNHHRD
+3389 GHHNRHHHHHRD
-3404 SMAFHDFSSIPLYL
+3404 SMVFHDFSSIPLYL
-3418 YNDHSIHFWYK
+3418 YKDQSINFWYK

-3450 NSMLYIVML
+3450 NSMLYILIL

-3471 DNTLYKRRR
+3471 DSTLYKRRL
-3480 NEIRTVNQSN
+3480 NEIRTVNQSY
-3490 THIKSNKFD
+3490 THNKSNKFESI
-3499 TTSLQIKGLDRD
+3499 SLQVKGLDRE
-3511 EDSGHDLNQSKVNI
+3511 EDSGNDLSQGKV
-3525 NNIIDSDIGLEEGN
+3525 NNIIDSDNDLEEAG

-3557 GNKLKNPKRFRN
+3557 GNKLKNPKRFRS
-3569 KDERLNYGDD
+3569 KEEKFNYDD
-3579 DDDDDDNN
+3579 DYDHHHNYIDDNY
-3587 NNDNDDID
+3587 
-3595 DHYDHDDEI
+3595 YDRGDEI
-3604 QGNNE
+3604 HRNNE
-3609 IINRDKS
+3609 IVNRDKNAEIS
-3616 KSIIGETGVNTETKN
+3616 IDQNTSII
-3631 VKSFETI
+3631 
-3638 KDGEINIDQSTSM
+3638 
-3651 MTAVSSFETELSQ
+3651 TAVSSFETELSQ

-3676 QNLFLLVDKL
+3676 QNLFLFVEKL

-3728 NSKTNYE
+3728 NSKVNYE

-3775 NNKKKETKKD
+3775 NNKKETKKD
-3785 SKLRNESNEI
+3785 FKLKNKSNEI
-3795 NENSNKNKVVNDDF
+3795 SENSNKAANDDF

-3828 SVGVV
+3828 SVGVA

-3941 ILSPTE
+3941 ILTPTE

-3993 WNISE
+3993 WNITE

-4026 ILPIIQSY
+4026 ILPIIQSF

-4059 FNNELT
+4059 YNNELT
-4065 LNNAIIMER
+4065 LNNASIMER

-4080 CHKNDK
+4080 CFKNEK
-4086 SECINVNV
+4086 HECINVNV
-4094 SENDIRKAAITAE
+4094 SENDIRNVGITAE
-4107 ARDVVGQLGDTGN
+4107 AGDVVGQLGDSGN
-4120 ITKNHLGQGQIQ
+4120 MTKNHLVQGQIQ

-4138 KTGTEFL
+4138 KTGAEFI

-4156 FSNVPIE
+4156 FSNIPIE

-4193 HIGKI
+4193 QIGKI

-4242 MTRKRI
+4242 IRRKRI
-4248 QKNEKLNGR
+4248 QKNEKLNGEINCNKD
-4257 IDSNKGIDLDINDM
+4257 IDSDINDM
-4271 KNYNKNIEMVEVE
+4271 KNCKKNIEMVEVE
-4284 NKNLESLIEIGSYD
+4284 TENLESLMEIESND
-4298 NIEDY
+4298 HNEDY

-4336 EKQTTKTYDEEV
+4336 GKQTTKTYDEEV

-4355 SLVLKLNA
+4355 SLVLKFNA

-4382 ILVGTGIAVA
+4382 ILVGTGIAVV

-4414 QDCLMSIWYGTPLF
+4414 QDCLMSIWHGTPLF

-4450 SLLIIMSIIIN
+4450 SLLIIMSILIN

-4475 WGIFLGMFLAIV
+4475 WGILLGIFLAIV
-4487 RIIPAGFASFLTL
+4487 RIIPAGFSSILTL
-4500 FYGISSGVVQSLRTR
+4500 IYGISSGVVQSLRTR

-4543 TMIIDS
+4543 IMIIDS

-4566 FKNQTNNCS
+4566 FKNQTNNIS
-4575 GSSSLDNNIDDI
+4575 GSSNLDNNIDDI
-4587 ILNNK
+4587 IMNNK
-4592 RRPVDKSG
+4592 RSVDKSG
-4600 IEKKFLIYKLLENK
+4600 IEKKFLIYKLLENR

-4624 IIIFKESISLLKS
+4624 LIIFKESISLLKS
-4637 GKLVWMVPLININR
+4637 GKLVWMIPLINISR

-4659 NGNNKSEDNNN
+4659 NGNNKSEDNNHI
-4670 RLNRRRI
+4670 LNRRRI

-4682 SREKGKTR
+4682 SREKGNTR
-4690 RNTAFENLLDIE
+4690 RNTAFESFLDIE

-4708 NKKDENESNG
+4708 SNNDGNEIN
-4718 DGDENSNIGG
+4718 GDENSNIGG
-4728 NNINNENMAVK
+4728 NNDN
-4739 NDNSGNSFNKR
+4739 NSGNSFNKK

-4762 YLDDIIENNTSQ
+4762 YFDNIIENTGQ
-4774 NNKSC
+4774 NNKSY
-4779 LNRAKGGGTFVGGSS
+4779 LNRAKVGGTFVGGSS
-4794 KFFSN
+4794 RLFSS

-4806 GFGDIITKNGRNL
+4806 VFGDIITKNGMSF
-4819 LPQSKNIISKFNKWK
+4819 PQSNNIISKFNNWK
-4834 AKRMRKKGI
+4834 VKRMRKKGI
-4843 NLFSDKK
+4843 SLFSDKK

-4897 RAVMTNFNLNNNSF
+4897 RRAMTNFNLNNNSVV
-4911 ISFPSITM
+4911 SFPSITM
-4919 SSFSSVN
+4919 SSFSSIN
-4926 LGQKSSSSFSNDSQF
+4926 LGQKSSSSFSNDGQF
-4941 QLSSCKQFSEKII
+4941 QLSSRKQFSEKII

-4964 KVFSVLS
+4964 KIFSVLS